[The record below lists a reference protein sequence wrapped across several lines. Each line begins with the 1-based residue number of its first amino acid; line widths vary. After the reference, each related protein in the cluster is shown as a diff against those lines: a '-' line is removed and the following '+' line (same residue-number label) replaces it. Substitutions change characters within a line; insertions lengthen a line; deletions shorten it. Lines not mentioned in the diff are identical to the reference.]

1 MRFDDDYEKR
11 NDEDYDDYN
20 LEFNPLQNRNRQKT
34 LLLNTYFFPRI
45 NLYYYNSILYSDLI
59 NY

>member
-20 LEFNPLQNRNRQKT
+20 LEFNPLQNRNR
-34 LLLNTYFFPRI
+34 
-45 NLYYYNSILYSDLI
+45 
-59 NY
+59 